1 MSKAIL
7 FLAAAL
13 LTALPCKAQR
23 WNWSASHTL
32 KNTAVT
38 APKSTQTEPAS
49 TEDDFFN
56 GQEASLGY
64 EDGEDIS
71 AISLI
76 LNKEDFDAAD
86 VDKDGKISEEEFLM
100 FQENN
105 FKNMAQENFSSYDS
119 NHDGKITKEEIASY
133 YSKTKENS
141 ENIEQISARFEQ
153 ADIDSDNTLDESEF
167 QHFLQIQMM
176 QNNKAL
182 FSLFDA
188 NGDNAITYDE
198 IEQFSNIFQNLQ
210 N

>member
-13 LTALPCKAQR
+13 LTALPCQAQR

-38 APKSTQTEPAS
+38 APKSAPTEPAS
-49 TEDDFFN
+49 AEDGFFSD
-56 GQEASLGY
+56 QEAPLG
-64 EDGEDIS
+64 DEDIS

-76 LNKEDFDAAD
+76 LNQEDFEAAD
-86 VDKDGKISEEEFLM
+86 VDKDGKISEDEFLM
-100 FQENN
+100 FQEDS

-198 IEQFSNIFQNLQ
+198 IEQFSNIFQTLQ